1 MIPVILDFDQH
12 RKRKP
17 NREPIIREDPINLD
31 YTVTFLCLSQ
41 TRTWIYNAIC
51 RGLFCVK
58 WFEIGDGCWFV
69 FSGLRYKRWLLVL
82 LILEEWLFK
91 LFFYNGTFK
100 PLYLVVHYYLTTSCI
115 WLGQVHV
122 FVHIRKLSY
131 YMGMLDV
138 NGSTD

>member
-17 NREPIIREDPINLD
+17 DRGPIIREDPINLE

-51 RGLFCVK
+51 RGLFCVQ
-58 WFEIGDGCWFV
+58 WFEIGGGCWFV

-82 LILEEWLFK
+82 LILEEWLVK
-91 LFFYNGTFK
+91 LFFYNGTVQTIVSSST
-100 PLYLVVHYYLTTSCI
+100 L
-115 WLGQVHV
+115 
-122 FVHIRKLSY
+122 LSNNIVC
-131 YMGMLDV
+131 MA
-138 NGSTD
+138 GSGTCLCSHSEILIIYGNVRC